1 MRGVLNAAAQRA
13 VLARVPGDL
22 GGLAADAAE
31 GVRLDLVGGPPAEAF
46 AAARAVFRAAAA
58 SPRFAGG
65 VAARFRD
72 LGGSAPLAC
81 AAAAYRAGGGMAA
94 HVDAGG
100 CKPLCVLNLGLA
112 CDFGAA
118 AATARLAPGDGAA
131 LDAAATLHSVAVP
144 ADAGAGAR
152 VSLMFYAAPAP
163 RARDD
168 DFGDVPDGA
177 AALFDGDGD
186 GDGGDDDGDG
196 GDPSDGDGRADAS
209 VESKGAEASADPS
222 DASADPSDA
231 DASDDGRVDPSAD
244 ASDASDA
251 SDDGDYRVLLFY
263 AYCRWRDRR
272 AFRDAQAALCER
284 LGLAGR
290 LRVAVDGLN
299 GTLGGSERA
308 LEAYVAATTAAGRSA
323 VDGGS
328 LDGVD
333 WKWGEARGDAPVA
346 GQRLRGLR
354 VALAKEVVSLTS
366 CGAVDLARDAARHVS
381 PGEFHELLRAG
392 AARERAVVLFDARNV
407 YERRVGLFR
416 APGVADASLPL
427 RQFGD
432 LPRALREDRKALPT
446 GATVLMYCTGGVRC
460 EQASR
465 ALAAAYG
472 RDDLDVVQLAG
483 GIHRYHERFGATGF
497 FAGKNFVF
505 DGRMAV
511 APGEP
516 EVVGAC
522 ATCGAA
528 HDDYATARARCGTC
542 RMRVLQCAACA
553 GAAVA
558 CELCAA

>member
-1 MRGVLNAAAQRA
+1 
-13 VLARVPGDL
+13 
-22 GGLAADAAE
+22 
-31 GVRLDLVGGPPAEAF
+31 
-46 AAARAVFRAAAA
+46 
-58 SPRFAGG
+58 
-65 VAARFRD
+65 
-72 LGGSAPLAC
+72 
-81 AAAAYRAGGGMAA
+81 MAA

-118 AATARLAPGDGAA
+118 AATAPRAGDGAA

-177 AALFDGDGD
+177 AALFGGDGD
-186 GDGGDDDGDG
+186 GDGGDD
-196 GDPSDGDGRADAS
+196 
-209 VESKGAEASADPS
+209 
-222 DASADPSDA
+222 
-231 DASDDGRVDPSAD
+231 
-244 ASDASDA
+244 
-251 SDDGDYRVLLFY
+251 
-263 AYCRWRDRR
+263 
-272 AFRDAQAALCER
+272 
-284 LGLAGR
+284 
-290 LRVAVDGLN
+290 
-299 GTLGGSERA
+299 
-308 LEAYVAATTAAGRSA
+308 
-323 VDGGS
+323 
-328 LDGVD
+328 
-333 WKWGEARGDAPVA
+333 GDAPTA
-346 GQRLRGLR
+346 
-354 VALAKEVVSLTS
+354 T
-366 CGAVDLARDAARHVS
+366 AARR
-381 PGEFHELLRAG
+381 LLPRA
-392 AARERAVVLFDARNV
+392 AARGRGAERAVVLFDARNV

-465 ALAAAYG
+465 ALADG

-522 ATCGAA
+522 ATWRAA
-528 HDDYATARARCGTC
+528 HYYTRHSAAAP
-542 RMRVLQCAACA
+542 AACA
-553 GAAVA
+553 CSSAPRARA
-558 CELCAA
+558 PPWPAPCAA